1 MALPTPYISNING
14 IQDNALRIAEAGG
27 PFATNALVLDNDS
40 VPGTPRITNAAGTL
54 AKVRVGAPSAND
66 DVATKNYVDTSPA
79 ANAAEQIV
87 GLQLNY
93 NSSSPVTST
102 FTLPNNAFVTK
113 VQVLVS
119 TAFDGTGGT
128 VEVGW
133 TGAGNTA
140 KFMATSG
147 NNLKVQGVYTREQF
161 TQQNS
166 GISQAV
172 VLTYTAPTGSP
183 TVGAANVLV
192 WFVIQ
197 PKA

>member
-14 IQDNALRIAEAGG
+14 IQDNALRIGEAGG
-27 PFATNALVLDNDS
+27 PFAANALILDNDS
-40 VPGTPRITNAAGTL
+40 VPGTLRITNAAGTL

-93 NSSSPVTST
+93 NSTSPVTST

-113 VQVLVS
+113 VQVIVT

-133 TGAGNTA
+133 AGAGNTD
-140 KFMATSG
+140 KFMATAG
-147 NNLKVQGVYTREQF
+147 NNLKAQGVYTREQF

-166 GISQAV
+166 GSPQAV

-197 PKA
+197 PKS